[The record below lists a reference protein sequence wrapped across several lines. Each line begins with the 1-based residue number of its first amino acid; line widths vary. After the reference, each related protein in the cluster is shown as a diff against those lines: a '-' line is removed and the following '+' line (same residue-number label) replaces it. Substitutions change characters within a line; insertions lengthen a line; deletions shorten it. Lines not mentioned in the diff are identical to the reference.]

1 LAATAPVGIFNV
13 GDGDHRSS
21 TWFSNEVARQC
32 GLPPPPAIRMAIA
45 EREFSPMRM
54 SFLRESRKVS
64 TDKMRT
70 VLGVSLRY
78 SNAEDGIKASLDR
91 TD

>member
-1 LAATAPVGIFNV
+1 
-13 GDGDHRSS
+13 
-21 TWFSNEVARQC
+21 
-32 GLPPPPAIRMAIA
+32 MAIA

-78 SNAEDGIKASLDR
+78 ANAEDGIKASLAGIA
-91 TD
+91 